1 MQSKTQRGQWYSH
14 PFLTNPTIRAK
25 GSLYCWAERWLHR
38 SFLAHLFC
46 VGFMTSAS
54 AGTNAV
60 LTLDTLVNADGQAYI
75 AARDA
80 LLAQTTIAATEH
92 KQPEV
97 ALLQDILI
105 ARKGNHRRFSE
116 IDKSIDKFY
125 ATFKMQPVAK
135 QNDITSGRYL
145 ELGGKLA
152 KRIQRNE
159 VSLYLAMAELLWKT
173 SRNAYE
179 KRSALHVLSL
189 SEKPLTGLHEV
200 LRDELRKC
208 EHPVLAQ
215 DILSLITQYIL
226 TYGIGDKHQLFDDSM
241 FAVRK
246 FPDANSL
253 HALASRVARE
263 IDSPDS
269 TALRDEIK
277 RIEEENRP
285 AVFDTTDTD
294 SPLELDIE

>member
-1 MQSKTQRGQWYSH
+1 MRDHFYCLAPRWWRR
-14 PFLTNPTIRAK
+14 PVIALCLLVVVLTSI
-25 GSLYCWAERWLHR
+25 
-38 SFLAHLFC
+38 
-46 VGFMTSAS
+46 SAD
-54 AGTNAV
+54 TNAA
-60 LTLDTLVNADGQAYI
+60 LSLDALSNADGPAYI
-75 AARDA
+75 AGREALFAQSTIDA
-80 LLAQTTIAATEH
+80 TKQT
-92 KQPEV
+92 QPKL

-105 ARKGNHRRFSE
+105 ARKDHQRRFSE
-116 IDKSIDKFY
+116 IDAIVDQFY
-125 ATFKMQPVAK
+125 STFRMLPDAK
-135 QNDITSGRYL
+135 QNDIDSGRYL
-145 ELGGKLA
+145 ELGGQLA

-189 SEKPLTGLHEV
+189 SEKPLTGLYEV

-226 TYGIGDKHQLFDDSM
+226 TYGIGDKHQLLDDMM

-246 FPDANSL
+246 FPDADSL

-263 IDSPDS
+263 INSTDS
-269 TALRDEIK
+269 TALLDEIK
-277 RIEEENRP
+277 RIEEQSRP
-285 AVFDTTDTD
+285 AASEVTDKLNTILD
-294 SPLELDIE
+294 LEIE